1 MWVCPPTAVIIFGLR
16 DPTIIGSRPD
26 TKKLLFAATRFQFK
40 ESIKGASSADRP
52 LMLQT
57 NETNARKNAL
67 KNRFFYKTAP
77 INKGQSPRNK
87 YLVWDRKWVNLL
99 FFTSLPFGPRLPFWT
114 ASCPSKLLFFLK
126 GFILRSTNTLFAVL
140 PSCLFPST
148 SVTPGIPL

>member
-1 MWVCPPTAVIIFGLR
+1 MTWVCPPTVVILGLR
-16 DPTIIGSRPD
+16 DATTIGSRRD
-26 TKKLLFAATRFQFK
+26 TRKLLFAATRFQFK

-87 YLVWDRKWVNLL
+87 YLVWDRKWVNLR

-114 ASCPSKLLFFLK
+114 ASCPSKLLFFN
-126 GFILRSTNTLFAVL
+126 GFDLRSTNICKTVIAITQLNRFTM
-140 PSCLFPST
+140 CRST
-148 SVTPGIPL
+148 HT